1 MSRPLIGVSGSIIRD
16 NGGAYVDLRRA
27 YVNDNYLKSVE
38 RSGGTPAI
46 LPFTEND
53 EVVCELMEHVDGLIL
68 SGGHDVSPL
77 AYGEEPLQGLGDIW
91 PERDHFDMMLL
102 KEAERRNL
110 PVFAICR
117 GMQVLNVY
125 RGGSLY
131 QDLKYAKVQMKH
143 SQGQTPGLATHTI
156 EIEADSRLAEILGV
170 TTCVVNS
177 HHHQTVHR
185 EGKNLRITARAKDGT
200 IEALE
205 DPSRSWFIAC
215 QYHPEM
221 MAFKD
226 KRAQALFD
234 SFVAAAKK
242 G

>member
-1 MSRPLIGVSGSIIRD
+1 M
-16 NGGAYVDLRRA
+16 
-27 YVNDNYLKSVE
+27 
-38 RSGGTPAI
+38 
-46 LPFTEND
+46 
-53 EVVCELMEHVDGLIL
+53 
-68 SGGHDVSPL
+68 
-77 AYGEEPLQGLGDIW
+77 
-91 PERDHFDMMLL
+91 
-102 KEAERRNL
+102 
-110 PVFAICR
+110 
-117 GMQVLNVY
+117 
-125 RGGSLY
+125 
-131 QDLKYAKVQMKH
+131 
-143 SQGQTPGLATHTI
+143 
-156 EIEADSRLAEILGV
+156 

-221 MAFKD
+221 MAFED

>member
-1 MSRPLIGVSGSIIRD
+1 M
-16 NGGAYVDLRRA
+16 
-27 YVNDNYLKSVE
+27 
-38 RSGGTPAI
+38 
-46 LPFTEND
+46 
-53 EVVCELMEHVDGLIL
+53 

-102 KEAERRNL
+102 KEAERRDL

-156 EIEADSRLAEILGV
+156 EIEADFSFSR
-170 TTCVVNS
+170 
-177 HHHQTVHR
+177 
-185 EGKNLRITARAKDGT
+185 
-200 IEALE
+200 
-205 DPSRSWFIAC
+205 
-215 QYHPEM
+215 
-221 MAFKD
+221 
-226 KRAQALFD
+226 D
-234 SFVAAAKK
+234 S
-242 G
+242 